1 MTTKLSD
8 LSVSEVKDIEK
19 KAEKAFKKLIKVKSC
34 LSKGIVPISEEQIQ
48 NLTIAGD
55 IYKAPHEIILRCIT
69 VYVDAVC
76 NGDIKVKDYEKT
88 AFEFG
93 DLYAFCFQ
101 QATPL
106 NWQMYFLES
115 GDFSEVALVDKNRK
129 FVLFP
134 QLYIYGLF
142 VKDETDNVLLATYN
156 MIKDLDFEL
165 AKQTPD
171 NSFSIL
177 LC

>member
-55 IYKAPHEIILRCIT
+55 IYKAPHEIILRCIR

-76 NGDIKVKDYEKT
+76 NGDIKE
-88 AFEFG
+88 
-93 DLYAFCFQ
+93 
-101 QATPL
+101 
-106 NWQMYFLES
+106 
-115 GDFSEVALVDKNRK
+115 
-129 FVLFP
+129 
-134 QLYIYGLF
+134 GL
-142 VKDETDNVLLATYN
+142 A
-156 MIKDLDFEL
+156 EL
-165 AKQTPD
+165 KISKHP
-171 NSFSIL
+171 NSLSA
-177 LC
+177 